1 MRFWLAVT
9 GLAMTV
15 RSRRKEASCSPR
27 PNTPESPTNLLI
39 MKNRTDGDSSMG
51 RRKFLQLSAAAVS
64 AVSTVEK
71 ILYLQPSVSGDFRC
85 FLSTATGY
93 GTVGVKNGKPFFESK
108 SGHVEIRE
116 IKYVRT
122 T

>member
-15 RSRRKEASCSPR
+15 RSRRNYASWPR
-27 PNTPESPTNLLI
+27 TNTHESPTNLLI